1 MMRHERH
8 TGQVHTLEKAAQ
20 EFSQTTGIEP
30 ELCAI
35 SAGWANDMAAA
46 TLNDP
51 PKKLTEKY
59 FGSLMEE
66 TGDRLVVLPR
76 DADNIPLFRTRY
88 AAQEIYY
95 QLIEHKY
102 PDARTQIEKSPLEIT
117 VHYDRLHEVTQALIG
132 LQRNNE
138 HPYSLPTAEV
148 PNRSENMPPEHILPR
163 GSEQHAQFLWHVC
176 YWMGGGIESNLAFK
190 YLGQMYTDFPELFN
204 PRYIVEQGITED
216 QIKEVVSQY
225 PALNFNLERIKTFW
239 IANAYKMVSEYE
251 GDVRAVFKGA
261 QSYRTIL
268 HRLVNKGGR
277 GFLGFQEKMASMNT
291 HFLEDAGIL
300 TEPIPFPPPVDFHLL
315 RLATSL
321 GVLTFDNTKDG
332 NIFQD
337 KTIAVLRKAFYD
349 YIITTGTSELELDD
363 AWWRYSKLMCA
374 LAPGNAA
381 NVDRSAGRG
390 EKSARG
396 EVDFSNPVILRR
408 YAQSCG
414 RCALNASCTLSVA
427 SGEYYAD
434 DKIIPVPR
442 KSLADDEQ
450 AIISITDDMLAHP
463 LGSSGSKPRSSTAKT
478 HGDPLF

>member
-1 MMRHERH
+1 MERPKE
-8 TGQVHTLEKAAQ
+8 QEATLLDLAGDIAA
-20 EFSQTTGIEP
+20 ETGIEP
-30 ELCAI
+30 ELCTI
-35 SAGWANDMAAA
+35 SAAWAYDMAAHILA
-46 TLNDP
+46 DP
-51 PKKLTEKY
+51 PLRLSAKY
-59 FGSLMEE
+59 FDALQQQ
-66 TGDRLVVLPR
+66 TGEALVVLPR
-76 DADNIPLFRTRY
+76 DADDIPLFRTRY
-88 AAQEIYY
+88 VSRELFYK
-95 QLIEHKY
+95 LIAHKY
-102 PDARTQIEKSPLEIT
+102 PDARTQIEGSPLEIT
-117 VHYDRLHEVTQALIG
+117 VHYDRLHEVTQSLLA
-132 LQRNNE
+132 LQRDSQY
-138 HPYSLPTAEV
+138 PYDSAKAEV
-148 PNRSENMPPEHILPR
+148 PNRSENMPPEDILPR

-204 PRYIVEQGITED
+204 PRYIVEQGITEE

-396 EVDFSNPVILRR
+396 EVDFSNPVILQR